1 MQGRNEN
8 TVKNRFMSIL
18 RTLKPFMKNK
28 DLENIDMLLDAFMEK
43 EKKIQNTKTNN
54 NEIIPEVPLTPL
66 IENLIEIE
74 KSVITFNKKLFK
86 PTFSSKYPKKCFK
99 ETNSPPLKVENEYRK
114 NNKTFDLKNF
124 ILPNIYNMKHYHF
137 EDDLIKNT
145 KLLKEKKNSQQL
157 NCVSISKN
165 DFQNE
170 NNHAYIEN
178 ESQQQIYSLF
188 NPMNFRTNNDELM
201 MNNFA
206 INQQSFNIHQN
217 MLKTQ
222 TYATNPPFQNY
233 NCFYQFGIASSLKKP
248 HF

>member
-86 PTFSSKYPKKCFK
+86 PTFSC
-99 ETNSPPLKVENEYRK
+99 TL
-114 NNKTFDLKNF
+114 
-124 ILPNIYNMKHYHF
+124 
-137 EDDLIKNT
+137 
-145 KLLKEKKNSQQL
+145 
-157 NCVSISKN
+157 
-165 DFQNE
+165 
-170 NNHAYIEN
+170 
-178 ESQQQIYSLF
+178 
-188 NPMNFRTNNDELM
+188 
-201 MNNFA
+201 
-206 INQQSFNIHQN
+206 
-217 MLKTQ
+217 
-222 TYATNPPFQNY
+222 
-233 NCFYQFGIASSLKKP
+233 
-248 HF
+248 